1 MSIMLECNYKEGF
14 FIYNIIKSGVT
25 KLGLNN
31 RLELS
36 QSQKLILTTQIKQ
49 SLTILNM
56 SKLELDEEIK
66 KESENNPLIELETK
80 SEINWEQYVKDM
92 EYSRSTYKA
101 ESSYNP
107 DNDVDLENL
116 IRYSSNLYEDLK
128 FQISLY
134 NIAEKQKE
142 ICEYIIDS
150 LDEDGYLRVK
160 DIDIINALRITE
172 EEFEECL
179 KTVQQLEPVGV
190 GARDLSECLLIQMD
204 NLDIINPI
212 LTEIV
217 KNDLVLLAN
226 NKYKQISKK
235 YNITLQKCVELID
248 IIKSL
253 DPKPGRAKSSE
264 KSVYIQ
270 PDVVVEKIDGEF
282 VVHTNE
288 KDSYKIRIN
297 NYYKEILSN
306 SNSDEN
312 AKCFIK
318 ERLNSATDLIK
329 NIENRKSTILRIA
342 EETLR
347 YQREFLEK
355 GTKYIK
361 PLKMKEIAERLGFHE
376 STISRGV
383 NGKYM
388 LTPYGLYEFRYF
400 FSSAI
405 DTESDEKAS
414 SISIKKIIEEM
425 IENENKNKPL
435 SDEHISKMLKE
446 KGINIARRTVAKY
459 REELGILSSSRRK
472 KY

>member
-1 MSIMLECNYKEGF
+1 
-14 FIYNIIKSGVT
+14 
-25 KLGLNN
+25 
-31 RLELS
+31 
-36 QSQKLILTTQIKQ
+36 
-49 SLTILNM
+49 
-56 SKLELDEEIK
+56 
-66 KESENNPLIELETK
+66 
-80 SEINWEQYVKDM
+80 
-92 EYSRSTYKA
+92 
-101 ESSYNP
+101 
-107 DNDVDLENL
+107 
-116 IRYSSNLYEDLK
+116 
-128 FQISLY
+128 
-134 NIAEKQKE
+134 
-142 ICEYIIDS
+142 
-150 LDEDGYLRVK
+150 
-160 DIDIINALRITE
+160 
-172 EEFEECL
+172 
-179 KTVQQLEPVGV
+179 VQQLEPVGV

-342 EETLR
+342 EETLK

-425 IENENKNKPL
+425 IECENKNKPL